1 MGGGASTAVA
11 GVPQGVEVRIQR
23 SDSLAPFRKKSDA
36 AEHYKFA
43 VVQCGMLKDS
53 LHDAAM
59 AMACLKAINEVLSWC
74 LALPLLLVCFG
85 VGKIVLLPS

>member
-1 MGGGASTAVA
+1 M
-11 GVPQGVEVRIQR
+11 
-23 SDSLAPFRKKSDA
+23 APFSNKGDA

-59 AMACLKAINEVLSWC
+59 AMACLTAINEVRSWC
-74 LALPLLLVCFG
+74 LTLLLVLVVFG
-85 VGKIVLLPS
+85 T